1 MPDNV
6 KSYLF
11 ISIQF
16 ACIGYLLFSGPLF
29 ANNSWLFLLEIL
41 GIGLA
46 FWAVVSMSQSKLNVL
61 PDVKNGATLIQ
72 SGPYKKVRHPMYSAL
87 IVIFLTLIVD
97 EFSVVRL
104 LVYLALT
111 VTLVAKQFYEEGL
124 LKKEF
129 GQYKYYQENTWRII
143 PFVF

>member
-1 MPDNV
+1 MHGSV

-16 ACIGYLLFSGPLF
+16 ACIGYLLISGPLF
-29 ANNSWLFLLEIL
+29 ANNSWLFLMEIL

-46 FWAVVSMSQSKLNVL
+46 FWAIVAMSQSKFNVL
-61 PDVKNGATLIQ
+61 PDVRDGASLIK
-72 SGPYKKVRHPMYSAL
+72 SGPYKYVRHPMYSAL
-87 IVIFLTLIVD
+87 IVIFLALIID
-97 EFSVVRL
+97 EFLVLRL

-111 VTLVAKQFYEEGL
+111 ATLVAKQFYEEGL

-129 GQYKYYQENTWRII
+129 GQYRYYQENTWRII

>member
-46 FWAVVSMSQSKLNVL
+46 FWAVVSMSQSKLNVF

-87 IVIFLTLIVD
+87 IVIFLALIVD
-97 EFSVVRL
+97 EFSIVRL

-129 GQYKYYQENTWRII
+129 GQYKYYQENTWRFI

>member
-1 MPDNV
+1 MN
-6 KSYLF
+6 KSFLYVA
-11 ISIQF
+11 IQF

-72 SGPYKKVRHPMYSAL
+72 SGPYKYVRHPMYSAL
-87 IVIFLTLIVD
+87 IVIFLALIVD